1 MAEDCH
7 EFCGFGLRWLAF
19 SGAVDHI
26 CCSSFKAG
34 LRLMLLRTR
43 PISFCLLAAGLFL
56 LSGCAGRTLKEIAQ
70 QGWKVGPEYVAPTAP
85 VEDDWIDSQDTRLDR
100 SREPEGR
107 WWENFG
113 DPALN
118 QLIELAYQQ
127 NLTLREA
134 GWRLEEARARRDV
147 VAGSLYPQ
155 LQEVQ
160 GDYLRTRRSTE
171 TALFPPIDPSSP
183 FANLA
188 RTEFSNWRIGGALA
202 WELDF
207 WGRYRRAIESADAR
221 LDSSFENF
229 NDAVVLLVAEVA
241 STYVE
246 LRTVE
251 ERLVVAKAN
260 LLLQEESARVAQA
273 RLDVRAQN
281 SELDTPQAK
290 ANLYNTRAV
299 IEAIEIQRR
308 QVENRLC
315 VLLGLPP
322 QQLNELIASSIGIP
336 RAPGAIAVG
345 VPADLLRRR
354 PDVRRAERLVAA
366 QSAQIGVAES
376 DLYPRV
382 SLVGSLGWEAD
393 SFSDLFQGS
402 AFSGAIGP
410 GFRWAVLNY
419 GRLLSN
425 VLAEDARFQQLVAS
439 FQQTVLRANEEA
451 ENAMVAYQLYLEQI
465 KAREESVRQAEEAQR
480 VAQVKYFEG
489 EIDFNRL
496 FTVQQLL
503 LNQQELLA
511 AARGNSARAVVELY
525 RALGGGWDSG
535 TPESPV
541 AVEQVVPQE

>member
-1 MAEDCH
+1 MWIASRRVQLSLLVA
-7 EFCGFGLRWLAF
+7 GGLLFG
-19 SGAVDHI
+19 
-26 CCSSFKAG
+26 
-34 LRLMLLRTR
+34 
-43 PISFCLLAAGLFL
+43 
-56 LSGCAGRTLKEIAQ
+56 GCAGRTLREIAQ
-70 QGWKVGPEYVAPTAP
+70 HDWKVGPEYVTPPAAIA
-85 VEDDWIDSQDTRLDR
+85 DDWIDSTNPRLDQSR
-100 SREPEGR
+100 SPDAR

-118 QLIELAYQQ
+118 QLIELAHSQ

-134 GWRLEEARARRDV
+134 GWRVEEARARRDV

-155 LQEVQ
+155 LQELQ
-160 GDYLRTRRSTE
+160 GDFVRTNRSTE

-221 LDSSFENF
+221 LESTFDNF
-229 NDAVVLLVAEVA
+229 NDALLLLLSEVA
-241 STYVE
+241 TTYIE

-251 ERLVVAKAN
+251 QRLEVARAN
-260 LLLQEESARVAQA
+260 LVLQEESARVAQA
-273 RLDVRAQN
+273 RLDARAQN

-290 ANLYNTRAV
+290 ANLFNTRGV

-315 VLLGLPP
+315 VLLGTPP
-322 QQLNELIASSIGIP
+322 QQLSALLGGSAVIP
-336 RAPGAIAVG
+336 QAPEAIAVG
-345 VPADLLRRR
+345 VPAELLRRR

-376 DLYPRV
+376 DLYPRI
-382 SLVGSLGWEAD
+382 SLAGSLGWEAD
-393 SFSDLFQGS
+393 SFRDMFNSS

-419 GRLLSN
+419 GRLMSN
-425 VLAEDARFQQLVAS
+425 VMAEDARFQQLVAS

-451 ENAMVAYQLYLEQI
+451 ENALVAYQHFLEQI

-480 VAQVKYFEG
+480 VAQIKYVEG

-503 LNQQELLA
+503 LSQQELLA
-511 AARGNSARAVVELY
+511 VARGNSARAVVELY
-525 RALGGGWDSG
+525 RALGGGWDG
-535 TPESPV
+535 IVAGLPGGADLPE
-541 AVEQVVPQE
+541 AVSD

>member
-1 MAEDCH
+1 MCDT
-7 EFCGFGLRWLAF
+7 F
-19 SGAVDHI
+19 
-26 CCSSFKAG
+26 
-34 LRLMLLRTR
+34 R
-43 PISFCLLAAGLFL
+43 PLLFL
-56 LSGCAGRTLKEIAQ
+56 LLAVGTLFSTGCAGRSLSEIAR
-70 QGWKVGPEYVAPTAP
+70 QGWRVGPDYSPPSAEVA
-85 VEDDWIDSQDTRLDR
+85 DDWIDSTDPRLDR
-100 SREPEGR
+100 AQEPASR
-107 WWENFG
+107 WWDCFG
-113 DPALN
+113 DPVLD
-118 QLIELAYQQ
+118 QLIELAHSQ
-127 NLTLREA
+127 NLTLLEA
-134 GWRLEEARARRDV
+134 GWRIEEARARRAV

-155 LQEVQ
+155 FQELQ
-160 GDYLRTRRSTE
+160 GDYLRTKRSTE

-229 NDAVVLLVAEVA
+229 NDAVVLLVSEVA

-251 ERLVVAKAN
+251 ERLQVARSN
-260 LLLQEESARVAQA
+260 LTIQEESARVAQA
-273 RLDVRAQN
+273 RLEARAAN

-290 ANLYNTRAV
+290 ANLYNTRGV

-315 VLLGLPP
+315 VLLGMPP
-322 QQLNELIASSIGIP
+322 QDLAQLLSASQGIP
-336 RAPGAIAVG
+336 LAPAAVAVG

-354 PDVRRAERLVAA
+354 PDVRRAERLLAA

-382 SLVGSLGWEAD
+382 SLSGSLGLEAD

-410 GFRWAVLNY
+410 GFRWAILNY
-419 GRLLSN
+419 GRLLNN
-425 VLAEDARFQQLVAS
+425 VAAEDARFQGLVAS
-439 FQQTVLRANEEA
+439 YQQTVLRANEEA
-451 ENAMVAYQLYLEQI
+451 ENAIVAYQHYLTQI
-465 KAREESVRQAEEAQR
+465 QAREESVRQAEEAQR
-480 VAQVKYFEG
+480 VAQVKYLEG

-503 LNQQELLA
+503 LSQQELLA
-511 AARGNSARAVVELY
+511 VARGNSARATVELY
-525 RALGGGWDSG
+525 RALGGGWDWATVPVEVVAPASS
-535 TPESPV
+535 SPDPSAS
-541 AVEQVVPQE
+541 AVEQP

>member
-1 MAEDCH
+1 MVECAGALVAERLAI
-7 EFCGFGLRWLAF
+7 GVPLSGRTNPMSIALRRVQL
-19 SGAVDHI
+19 I
-26 CCSSFKAG
+26 
-34 LRLMLLRTR
+34 
-43 PISFCLLAAGLFL
+43 LLAASL
-56 LSGCAGRTLKEIAQ
+56 LLIGGCAGRTLREIAQ
-70 QGWKVGPEYVAPTAP
+70 HDWKVGPEYVPPPASVA
-85 VEDDWIDSQDTRLDR
+85 DDWIDSANPRLDR
-100 SREPEGR
+100 SRSPNAR

-113 DPALN
+113 DPVLN
-118 QLIELAYQQ
+118 QLVELAYNQ

-134 GWRLEEARARRDV
+134 GWRIEEARARRGV
-147 VAGSLYPQ
+147 VAGNLYPQ

-160 GDYLRTRRSTE
+160 GDYVRTHRSTE

-221 LDSSFENF
+221 LESTFDNF
-229 NDAVVLLVAEVA
+229 NDASLLLFSEV
-241 STYVE
+241 SITYIE

-251 ERLVVAKAN
+251 QRLEVARNN
-260 LLLQEESARVAQA
+260 LQLQEESVRVAQA
-273 RLDVRAQN
+273 RLDARAQN

-290 ANLYNTRAV
+290 ANLYNTRGV

-308 QVENRLC
+308 QVENRIC
-315 VLLGLPP
+315 VLLGIPP
-322 QQLNELIASSIGIP
+322 QQLNDLLATTAGIP
-336 RAPGAIAVG
+336 LAPEAIAVG
-345 VPADLLRRR
+345 IPAELLRRR

-376 DLYPRV
+376 ELYPRI
-382 SLVGSLGWEAD
+382 SLAGTLGWEAK
-393 SFSDLFQGS
+393 SFSDMFNGS

-419 GRLLSN
+419 GRLMSN
-425 VLAEDARFQQLVAS
+425 VLAEDARFQQLVANC
-439 FQQTVLRANEEA
+439 QQTVLRANEEA
-451 ENAMVAYQLYLEQI
+451 ENAQVAYQHYLEQI

-480 VAQVKYFEG
+480 VAQIKYLEG

-511 AARGNSARAVVELY
+511 VARGNSARAVVDLY
-525 RALGGGWDSG
+525 RALGGGWDWSV
-535 TPESPV
+535 PELPYEEEVQLPISN
-541 AVEQVVPQE
+541 

>member
-1 MAEDCH
+1 MH
-7 EFCGFGLRWLAF
+7 IRPRPKLIFLAV
-19 SGAVDHI
+19 A
-26 CCSSFKAG
+26 
-34 LRLMLLRTR
+34 
-43 PISFCLLAAGLFL
+43 CLPWIG
-56 LSGCAGRTLKEIAQ
+56 GCAGRSLQEIAGN
-70 QGWKVGPEYVAPTAP
+70 GWRVGPNYEAPKAAVA
-85 VEDDWIDSQDTRLDR
+85 DDWIDSENVRVERGQ
-100 SREPEGR
+100 EPAGR
-107 WWENFG
+107 WWEAFA
-113 DPALN
+113 DPALS
-118 QLIELAYQQ
+118 QLVDLAYGQ
-127 NLTLREA
+127 NLTLRES
-134 GWRLEEARARRDV
+134 GWRIEEARARRDV
-147 VAGSLYPQ
+147 IAGSLYPQ
-155 LQEVQ
+155 LQELQ

-229 NDAVVLLVAEVA
+229 NEAVVLLVAEVA

-251 ERLVVAKAN
+251 QRLEVARSN
-260 LLLQEESARVAQA
+260 LILQEESARVAQA
-273 RLDVRAQN
+273 RLDARAAN

-290 ANLYNTRAV
+290 ANLYNTRGV

-315 VLLGLPP
+315 VLLGMPP
-322 QQLNELIASSIGIP
+322 QALAEVLQPSGGIP
-336 RAPGAIAVG
+336 LAPEAVAVG

-354 PDVRRAERLVAA
+354 PDVRRAERLLAA

-376 DLYPRV
+376 DLYPHL
-382 SLVGSLGWEAD
+382 SIAGSMGWEAQRVG
-393 SFSDLFQGS
+393 DLFNGS

-410 GFRWAVLNY
+410 GFRWSVLNY
-419 GRLLSN
+419 GRLMSN
-425 VLAEDARFQQLVAS
+425 VAAEDARFQQLVAAY
-439 FQQTVLRANEEA
+439 QQTVLRANEEA
-451 ENAMVAYQLYLEQI
+451 ENAIVAYLHYLDQI

-480 VAQVKYFEG
+480 VAQVKYLEG

-503 LNQQELLA
+503 LGQQELLA
-511 AARGNSARAVVELY
+511 IARGNSARSVVDLY
-525 RALGGGWDSG
+525 RALGGGWDWT
-535 TPESPV
+535 TPIVEP
-541 AVEQVVPQE
+541 AVEEPNTAPATQPAAQGS